1 MLFKRAQAAM
11 EFLMTYGW
19 AILVVLI
26 VVGALAY
33 FGVLNPQ
40 NLIPEKCVFPTML
53 TCQDYLVTPGAS
65 GTISV
70 KLVNGAGQDMSIY
83 FVNFTADSTVF
94 STAPYECKY
103 VPAVPPDTLLAG
115 ASATYTTLACG
126 WSTTCNTGCG
136 KKKFNVYV
144 QYKTATI
151 QHMLQGELFA
161 AKSG

>member
-53 TCQDYLVTPGAS
+53 TCQDYLITPTSS

-70 KLVNGAGQDMSIY
+70 KLINGAGKDMDIG
-83 FVNFTADSTVF
+83 FVNFTADASTF
-94 STAPYECKY
+94 DSPYECKY
-103 VPAVPPDTLLAG
+103 TTASKILAG
-115 ASATYTTLACG
+115 ASASFTTGACP
-126 WSTTCNTGCG
+126 WSNSCDTGCG

-144 QYKTATI
+144 QYKTGI
-151 QHMLQGELFA
+151 IDHVLQGELFA
-161 AKSG
+161 EKK

>member
-53 TCQDYLVTPGAS
+53 TCQDYIITPGAS
-65 GTISV
+65 GAISV

-83 FVNFTADSTVF
+83 FVNFTADATTF
-94 STAPYECKY
+94 NAAPYECKY
-103 VPAVPPDTLLAG
+103 VPASPPDTLTAG
-115 ASATYTTLACG
+115 TSASYTTAACV
-126 WSTTCNTGCG
+126 WSSNCNAGCG
-136 KKKFNVYV
+136 KKKFSVYV
-144 QYKTATI
+144 QYKTQTI
-151 QHMLQGELFA
+151 PHILQGELFA